1 MTFRKSLFTFAL
13 CSVFIFG
20 ACGSSHKDRDD
31 DDEDVSTS
39 KLDDDDDYGVT
50 SGNPSQQQKAA
61 YNTSKPDEMKMTSD
75 LTGRT
80 ISEGVAEGYHPQDWT
95 YTIEYGQVSGLYVE
109 NVVADEPD
117 LYVVEVNMHITSP
130 GTNYYYDTNL
140 KLTYVNTPS
149 DGWVLDSVTSL
160 GMNVVSNGV
169 YDDSIS
175 ARIGEDGWGGTY
187 CVYIKNNSD
196 TPLVVGGRVHASEG
210 WKKFSTIVQGYEE
223 TGVGGVFYG
232 GSVDDY
238 VVDFV
243 VKEH

>member
-1 MTFRKSLFTFAL
+1 MANN
-13 CSVFIFG
+13 V
-20 ACGSSHKDRDD
+20 
-31 DDEDVSTS
+31 
-39 KLDDDDDYGVT
+39 
-50 SGNPSQQQKAA
+50 NPTRQKAA
-61 YNTSKPDEMKMTSD
+61 YTSKPDEVKMTSD

-80 ISEGVAEGYHPQDWT
+80 ISEGVTEGYHPQDWT
-95 YTIEYGQVSGLYVE
+95 YTIEHGQISGLYVE

-117 LYVVEVNMHITSP
+117 LYVVEVNMHLTPS

-175 ARIGEDGWGGTY
+175 ARVGDDGWGGTY

>member
-1 MTFRKSLFTFAL
+1 MTLRKSLFTFAL

-50 SGNPSQQQKAA
+50 SGNPSQQPTAA

-109 NVVADEPD
+109 NVVTDEPD
-117 LYVVEVNMHITSP
+117 LYVVEVNMHITPS

-149 DGWVLDSVTSL
+149 DGWQLDRVTSL

-175 ARIGEDGWGGTY
+175 ARIGEGLFLR
-187 CVYIKNNSD
+187 IQNNSD
-196 TPLVVGGRVHASEG
+196 APLWVGGRYYDMN
-210 WKKFSTIVQGYEE
+210 F
-223 TGVGGVFYG
+223 G
-232 GSVDDY
+232 GSWEKYLTFVPAYSEVLVGEGIGLSSVGDY
-238 VVDFV
+238 KVDFV
-243 VKEH
+243 VKER